1 VPAFPIANRVDFRR
15 QSEPTPKSSATT
27 KAVPVEYAGR
37 SLWLRAESLAV
48 LLCAVWLYAQ
58 SGQGWLLFALAF
70 AVPDLSLVV
79 HAVSRRAGAVVYNLA
94 HSYVLGVG
102 LGALGFTSSGSYLL
116 PLALTWIAH
125 ISFDRL
131 IGLPYPMDV
140 RAEEH
145 AVRRRS
151 VKADDGGLL

>member
-1 VPAFPIANRVDFRR
+1 V
-15 QSEPTPKSSATT
+15 
-27 KAVPVEYAGR
+27 
-37 SLWLRAESLAV
+37 
-48 LLCAVWLYAQ
+48 CAVWLYAQ
-58 SGQGWLLFALAF
+58 YGQGWLLFALAF
-70 AVPDLSLVV
+70 AVPDLALVV

-102 LGALGFTSSGSYLL
+102 FAALGFNSSGSYLL

-145 AVRRRS
+145 AVRRRERE
-151 VKADDGGLL
+151 GG